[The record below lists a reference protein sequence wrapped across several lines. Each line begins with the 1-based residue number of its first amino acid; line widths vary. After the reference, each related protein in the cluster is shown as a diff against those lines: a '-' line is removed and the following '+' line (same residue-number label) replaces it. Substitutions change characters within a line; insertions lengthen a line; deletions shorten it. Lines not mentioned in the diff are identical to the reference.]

1 MTATLGSILA
11 DEEYE
16 EPIQNKVPNYVPTK
30 SLRTFKMEKQLP

>member
-16 EPIQNKVPNYVPTK
+16 EPIQNKVPDYLPTK
-30 SLRTFKMEKQLP
+30 SFGAFQRDN